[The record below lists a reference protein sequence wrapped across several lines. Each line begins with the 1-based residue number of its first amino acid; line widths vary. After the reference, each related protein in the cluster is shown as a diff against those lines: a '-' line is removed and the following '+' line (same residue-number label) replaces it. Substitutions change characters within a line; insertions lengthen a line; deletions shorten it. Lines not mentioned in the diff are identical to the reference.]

1 MKRLLLTCT
10 DLMAIQFLVP
20 HVKYLSEHGFY
31 VELACSEVGGRLQ
44 ELRTVLSGIAPVH
57 TVRLVR
63 NPFSLRNR
71 KGLSD
76 LKKIINGRSWD
87 VIWTNEP
94 VMGVMTRVAAKTV
107 RKKGT
112 KVVYMV
118 HGFHFYK
125 GAPLTN
131 WLLYYPVEKYCSRL
145 CDMIIT
151 INEEDYQRAKGFH
164 AKRTEKIDGIGLDTV
179 KFATCSVDRAE
190 KRRELG
196 VPKDAFFV
204 VSVGELKKHKNHEI
218 MIRALAKTANPH
230 IFYGI
235 CGKGELLNR
244 LIRLSNDLDVSKQ
257 ICFLGYRN
265 DIPEI
270 LNTADLFAFPSMR
283 DGLGL
288 AALEA
293 MACGLPLLTSNIRG
307 VSDYVVDGVTG
318 FSCATNDVSGFAER
332 MDQYAA
338 DDALCRKIGAN
349 NMKAVLKYDISIITE
364 TVCRL
369 LNFDD

>member
-1 MKRLLLTCT
+1 M
-10 DLMAIQFLVP
+10 
-20 HVKYLSEHGFY
+20 
-31 VELACSEVGGRLQ
+31 
-44 ELRTVLSGIAPVH
+44 
-57 TVRLVR
+57 
-63 NPFSLRNR
+63 
-71 KGLSD
+71 
-76 LKKIINGRSWD
+76 
-87 VIWTNEP
+87 
-94 VMGVMTRVAAKTV
+94 
-107 RKKGT
+107 
-112 KVVYMV
+112 
-118 HGFHFYK
+118 
-125 GAPLTN
+125 
-131 WLLYYPVEKYCSRL
+131 
-145 CDMIIT
+145 
-151 INEEDYQRAKGFH
+151 
-164 AKRTEKIDGIGLDTV
+164 

-244 LIRLSNDLDVSKQ
+244 LIRLSKDLDVSKQ

-338 DDALCRKIGAN
+338 DDVLCRKIGAN